1 MQCYRPPLVLPF
13 LPSLL
18 TCINW
23 SSDSDDVHTTAA
35 KRPTNSGINPN
46 WMRTKKGKT
55 EKKKERKKEGKTE
68 GKTEG
73 KKEGKKES
81 HLC

>member
-1 MQCYRPPLVLPF
+1 
-13 LPSLL
+13 
-18 TCINW
+18 
-23 SSDSDDVHTTAA
+23 VHTTAA

-46 WMRTKKGKT
+46 WMRTKEGKT